1 MDFLFGR
8 LTFVLLSP
16 VVFFGIPICTMTK
29 LQPAKPLFIMLY
41 GMPGS
46 GKTFVARQ
54 LCEQI
59 TAAHIQ
65 GDRIRAELFEK
76 PSYSREEN
84 HIVASLMSYMAS
96 EFLGAGV
103 SVVLDTNAMRLSQ
116 RRALR
121 NVAIKAGAEPLL
133 LWLQIDADT
142 AYARASKR
150 DRRKTDD
157 HYAQQM
163 TPQVFKQLLGGMQN
177 PDAAEQFLVLS
188 GKHVF
193 GTQKNTVLRYL
204 LEKRLLSLETNG
216 QSLSKPGLVNLIPN
230 PAAGRVDMSRR
241 NINIR

>member
-1 MDFLFGR
+1 
-8 LTFVLLSP
+8 
-16 VVFFGIPICTMTK
+16 
-29 LQPAKPLFIMLY
+29 MLY
-41 GMPGS
+41 E
-46 GKTFVARQ
+46 V
-54 LCEQI
+54 I
-59 TAAHIQ
+59 T
-65 GDRIRAELFEK
+65 
-76 PSYSREEN
+76 
-84 HIVASLMSYMAS
+84 
-96 EFLGAGV
+96 
-103 SVVLDTNAMRLSQ
+103 
-116 RRALR
+116 
-121 NVAIKAGAEPLL
+121 
-133 LWLQIDADT
+133 
-142 AYARASKR
+142 
-150 DRRKTDD
+150 